1 MEDFLLT
8 LSLFDNTQSRVNFI
22 TENKSMQNFHKIH
35 HTFTQCYCTE
45 WLICISV
52 WCCVIY
58 LYIVCW
64 FVVIQIVK
72 IVPTSI
78 ESGGDLFILPG
89 QMYYPPPSHTDAG
102 IELDTK
108 LHHCGNGYT
117 HATSCSPQLNIITLC
132 HLYTI
137 NIHPELRSLSLVE
150 TVTCRPI
157 SGGDIN
163 FSGGTERG

>member
-1 MEDFLLT
+1 MILHWVVDLCKCMVL
-8 LSLFDNTQSRVNFI
+8 
-22 TENKSMQNFHKIH
+22 
-35 HTFTQCYCTE
+35 
-45 WLICISV
+45 
-52 WCCVIY
+52 CVIY
-58 LYIVCW
+58 LSIVWWC
-64 FVVIQIVK
+64 VVLQIVK

-78 ESGGDLFILPG
+78 ECGGGDLFILPG

-137 NIHPELRSLSLVE
+137 NIHPELPESLIGRNSHLSSNQRRGYQFLWRHWEGVEASCANTRS
-150 TVTCRPI
+150 I
-157 SGGDIN
+157 
-163 FSGGTERG
+163 